1 MDQKTLEKHLSTL
14 PMGWVK
20 YFETIGSTNN
30 FASKWIKED
39 APDFSLV
46 LADEQTEGRGREGRK
61 WYTLP
66 DSALAFSLILRNRI
80 PELSTS
86 NVFISRI
93 TGLGALAVVSAIKK
107 DYQLPVNI
115 KWSNDLLI
123 DGHKIGGILTEAH
136 WRGDELTAIILGIGI
151 NIASDSIPQGYS
163 LTYPAG
169 ALEQYTGYP
178 MDRLNLLASIL
189 REIIH
194 WRALLQEN
202 VFINAWERNLAYK
215 NEWVGVFQ
223 GNGQDD
229 VPIYEGRIL
238 GLNPDGAL
246 QLGLRDGKEKKV
258 YAGDIRIRPIDRSLK

>member
-1 MDQKTLEKHLSTL
+1 MDQETLERFLSDL

-20 YFETIGSTNN
+20 YLETVGSTNN
-30 FASKWIKED
+30 FASRWVKEG
-39 APDFSLV
+39 ALDFSLV
-46 LADEQTEGRGREGRK
+46 VANEQTAGKGRLGRK
-61 WYTLP
+61 WVTLP
-66 DSALAFSLILRNRI
+66 DSALAFSLILKNPFPEQSVPNAFI
-80 PELSTS
+80 P
-86 NVFISRI
+86 RI
-93 TGLGALAVVSAIKK
+93 TGLGALAVCTAIQK

-123 DGHKIGGILTEAH
+123 DGHKISGILAEAR

-151 NIASDSIPQGYS
+151 NITSDSIPQGYS
-163 LTYPAG
+163 LNYPAG
-169 ALEQYTGYP
+169 ALEQYTGCSV
-178 MDRLNLLASIL
+178 DRLQLLVSVL

-202 VFINAWERNLAYK
+202 VFIDAWERNLAYK

-223 GNGQDD
+223 GNGHND

-246 QLGLRDGKEKKV
+246 RLGLRDGKEKSV
-258 YAGDIRIRPIDRSLK
+258 YAGDIRIRPVDMLLK